1 MACELRPIYTSPRDE
16 AHLRNVLASIRHNF
30 ECFDTLVEG
39 LESNIFDIGAASGGG
54 PITARQVVYVVSPGV
69 YAPALATTATLSNA
83 VGIAVTDAASG
94 APVTVQI
101 TGVVESTGWGLTA
114 PGIYYLSAVTPG
126 GITLTAPTTVGQY
139 VVQIGKALSADKLAL
154 NIKQSILL

>member
-30 ECFDTLVEG
+30 ECLDTFVEG
-39 LESNIFDIGAASGGG
+39 LEADIFDIGTASGG
-54 PITARQVVYVVSPGV
+54 TVTTREVVYVPSPGT

-83 VGIAVTDAASG
+83 VGIAITTAASG

-101 TGVVESTGWGLTA
+101 TGVVESPGWGLTA
-114 PGIYYLSAVTPG
+114 PGIYYLSTTTPG